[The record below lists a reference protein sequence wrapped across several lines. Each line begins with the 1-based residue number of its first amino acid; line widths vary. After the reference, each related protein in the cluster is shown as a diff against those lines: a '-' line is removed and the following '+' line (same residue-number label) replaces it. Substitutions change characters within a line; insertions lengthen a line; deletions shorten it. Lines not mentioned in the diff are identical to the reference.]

1 MAEMGE
7 LALAEA
13 TNWTGEPT
21 VAPGEGELT
30 DTPAKAAAVMNKQ
43 VIVRQEKRLSRIC
56 LIFYSTPGGSF
67 VFAKVSFLLAKME
80 TTDASTLIQL
90 FFQSS

>member
-1 MAEMGE
+1 MGE

-21 VAPGEGELT
+21 LAPGEGELT

-43 VIVRQEKRLSRIC
+43 VIVRQEKRLSRIF
-56 LIFYSTPGGSF
+56 LIFYLTPGRSF
-67 VFAKVSFLLAKME
+67 VFASLFLAKVE
-80 TTDASTLIQL
+80 STDPSTLVQL